1 MNKVEKVWVLSDSA
15 DKYPVLLSGAK
26 EMADDVAVIWVG
38 AGEQAQKI
46 ATQGA
51 SQVHWIE
58 PAPSEMMESY
68 ARAISELIASDGKKA
83 LVLISATRRG
93 KAMAAKLSVLL
104 EAGCVNDVAAI
115 FIHEDGS
122 ASAQH
127 MVFGGLALGKE
138 KLSSKLMIATVGN
151 NTFEQ
156 KALSS
161 QAQVVKMDAK
171 PHSAGIVCK
180 ERLPKQESRVD
191 LTVAKRIVG
200 VGRGL
205 NKQEDLGMIEELS
218 RAIGAEMACSRPIA
232 ESEKWMTHDRYIGVT
247 GVQVAPDVYLA
258 VGISGQVQHMVGVS
272 SAQTIFAIN
281 KDKSA
286 PIFEQADYGIVGD
299 LYKIIPALVSAL
311 K

>member
-1 MNKVEKVWVLSDSA
+1 MKKVAKVWVLSDVA
-15 DKYPVLLSGAK
+15 DKYSLLLSGAK
-26 EMADDVAVIWVG
+26 DMADEVDAIWIG
-38 AGEQAQKI
+38 DEAQAKQI

-58 PAPSEMMESY
+58 RASSEMVESY
-68 ARAISELIASDGKKA
+68 AQAVSELISADGKKA

-93 KAMAAKLSVLL
+93 KAMAAKLSVMLK
-104 EAGCVNDVAAI
+104 AACVNDVAALCVNDD
-115 FIHEDGS
+115 ETV
-122 ASAQH
+122 SAQH

-138 KLSSKLMIATVGN
+138 KLSSEVMIVTVGN

-161 QAQVVKMDAK
+161 QAAVVKVNAQA
-171 PHSAGIVCK
+171 HSAGIVCK
-180 ERLPKQESRVD
+180 ENRPKQESSVD
-191 LTVAKRIVG
+191 LTIAKKIVG
-200 VGRGL
+200 VGRGVG
-205 NKQEDLGMIEELS
+205 KQDDLALIEGLS
-218 RAIGAEMACSRPIA
+218 NAIGAEMACSRPIA
-232 ESEKWMTHDRYIGVT
+232 EAEKWMSHDRYIGVT
-247 GVQVAPDVYLA
+247 GIQIAPDIYLA
-258 VGISGQVQHMVGVS
+258 VGISGQIQHMVGVS

-299 LYKIIPALVSAL
+299 LYKIVPALVNAL